1 MKKEQPAT
9 RPGGLQR
16 LRSTRN
22 VPQGWTVKILGG
34 RELQTEGCGNV
45 VKCDAETVA
54 FYAGEAV
61 FCVYGQALSIDA
73 MEGGG
78 LIVRGCIERTEW
90 IP

>member
-1 MKKEQPAT
+1 MKKERPVL

-16 LRSTRN
+16 FCSARTT
-22 VPQGWTVKILGG
+22 PQGWTVTILGG
-34 RELQTEGCGNV
+34 QELQTEGCGNV

-54 FYAGEAV
+54 FYAGSAV
-61 FCVYGQALSIDA
+61 FCVYGQALSIDS

-78 LIVRGCIERTEW
+78 LIIRGCIERTEW